1 LLILCSFF
9 FKAKEAGTLVK
20 AITQEELKRKEEAML
35 QEVLERRL
43 PHMKVFSN
51 SWTSQSGSE
60 NSNAIWQ
67 KLGVGASH
75 SLAVVIDKVMAY
87 LEREETRVK
96 EKSNNKANLSSL
108 VSPLADRL
116 SRKAFGMTLVQFNE
130 SLNYEAVQ
138 QEADQIWL
146 VSRKGLKEGQDIVP
160 RTVRRLE
167 SGWVCS
173 CNMPVYL
180 GVPCR
185 HISCVCVKLQMAI
198 PVQCV
203 NSRWLK
209 DSLQPEVRLKYVSPF
224 QSKQASIVSDCG
236 LEENR
241 VDEMGMEME
250 IADFDQF
257 VAENGGKFGEDS
269 CIDSADVV
277 VLDGATGKPL
287 EKISPKERRN
297 ELTNYFYQL
306 VQRIGFGKGS
316 METMDDLEQCLKN
329 WEERHLKDSGGI
341 GLAASVKTT
350 GRPPEHALK
359 PGNQKAR
366 SNAVR
371 TKKPYKC
378 GVCGKTGHTAGSKCP
393 EKCMQ
398 CPAGTKNHKKGEC
411 PSKKRDK
418 DLQEE
423 EEGPK
428 EKKKQ
433 KKKRSEGA
441 EGSTV
446 STSVSSKGDMTSAK
460 FYLFLISF
468 FFFFFLQEASK
479 MSKKTLIWSRET
491 CV

>member
-1 LLILCSFF
+1 
-9 FKAKEAGTLVK
+9 
-20 AITQEELKRKEEAML
+20 M
-35 QEVLERRL
+35 
-43 PHMKVFSN
+43 
-51 SWTSQSGSE
+51 
-60 NSNAIWQ
+60 
-67 KLGVGASH
+67 
-75 SLAVVIDKVMAY
+75 
-87 LEREETRVK
+87 
-96 EKSNNKANLSSL
+96 
-108 VSPLADRL
+108 
-116 SRKAFGMTLVQFNE
+116 E
-130 SLNYEAVQ
+130 SL
-138 QEADQIWL
+138 
-146 VSRKGLKEGQDIVP
+146 
-160 RTVRRLE
+160 
-167 SGWVCS
+167 
-173 CNMPVYL
+173 
-180 GVPCR
+180 
-185 HISCVCVKLQMAI
+185 
-198 PVQCV
+198 
-203 NSRWLK
+203 
-209 DSLQPEVRLKYVSPF
+209 
-224 QSKQASIVSDCG
+224 
-236 LEENR
+236 
-241 VDEMGMEME
+241 
-250 IADFDQF
+250 
-257 VAENGGKFGEDS
+257 
-269 CIDSADVV
+269 
-277 VLDGATGKPL
+277 
-287 EKISPKERRN
+287 
-297 ELTNYFYQL
+297 
-306 VQRIGFGKGS
+306 
-316 METMDDLEQCLKN
+316 DDLEQCLKN